1 MIDPSDIALTLR
13 LLDYAATVVFA
24 LTGAL
29 VASRS
34 QLDIVGFI
42 FIACLTAV
50 GGGTL
55 RDVLLDRT
63 VFWMADPVVL
73 GLAAGAAVV
82 VFFTAHL
89 LDSRYAAMRWL
100 DAFALAIAVP
110 AGVTAAL
117 GAGVSWPV
125 VLVMG
130 VVTGC
135 MGGLMRDVVCN
146 EVPLVL
152 RQGELYVTAA
162 FGGVAAALIAG
173 ALGQTGLVPLV
184 VCAVVTLVLR
194 VGSMA
199 FGWRLPVYRSAPP
212 RPEAPKRDG

>member
-1 MIDPSDIALTLR
+1 MEPVLQPEALLSA
-13 LLDYAATVVFA
+13 LDYASVAVFA

-42 FIACLTAV
+42 FIACLTAT

-55 RDVLLDRT
+55 RDVILDRPPL
-63 VFWMADPVVL
+63 WLADPLLL
-73 GLAAGAAVV
+73 GVASLAAIA
-82 VFFTAHL
+82 VFFGAHRL
-89 LDSRYAAMRWL
+89 ESRYRTLEWL

-110 AGVTAAL
+110 AGVGVAL
-117 GAGVSWPV
+117 AEGMGWPV

-130 VVTGC
+130 MLTGC

-152 RQGELYVTAA
+152 KQGELYVSCAFAGATAA
-162 FGGVAAALIAG
+162 VLAGMVGITGGFALFLCAA
-173 ALGQTGLVPLV
+173 
-184 VCAVVTLVLR
+184 VTLTLR
-194 VGSMA
+194 AGSLSL
-199 FGWRLPVYRSAPP
+199 GWRLPVYKARPP
-212 RPEAPKRDG
+212 RPQSPKRD

>member
-1 MIDPSDIALTLR
+1 MTLFALMPFIDL
-13 LLDYAATVVFA
+13 AAVAVFA

-42 FIACLTAV
+42 FIASLTAV

-63 VFWMADPVVL
+63 VFWIDNPAHL
-73 GLAAGAAVV
+73 GVATASAIL

-89 LDSRYAAMRWL
+89 LESRYRAILWL
-100 DAFALAIAVP
+100 DACALAIAVP
-110 AGVTAAL
+110 AGVGAATAA
-117 GAGVSWPV
+117 GMGWPV

-152 RQGELYVTAA
+152 KQGELYVTCAFAGTLAA
-162 FGGVAAALIAG
+162 ILAPLAGIGGGAALA
-173 ALGQTGLVPLV
+173 T
-184 VCAVVTLVLR
+184 CAAVTLTLR
-194 VGSMA
+194 AGSIA
-199 FGWRLPVYRSAPP
+199 FGWSLPAYRSTPP
-212 RPEAPKRDG
+212 SEAAPKR

>member
-1 MIDPSDIALTLR
+1 MIELADIALTLR

-50 GGGTL
+50 GGGSL
-55 RDVLLDRT
+55 RDVLLDRP
-63 VFWMADPVVL
+63 VFWMADPLVL
-73 GLAAGAAVV
+73 ALASGAAVV
-82 VFFTAHL
+82 VFFMAHL
-89 LDSRYAAMRWL
+89 LESRYAAMRWL

-110 AGVTAAL
+110 AGVAAAL
-117 GAGVSWPV
+117 SVGVGWPV
-125 VLVMG
+125 VIVMG
-130 VVTGC
+130 V
-135 MGGLMRDVVCN
+135 MVCN

-162 FGGVAAALIAG
+162 FCGVGAALMAG
-173 ALGQTGLVPLV
+173 LLGQTVLVPLV
-184 VCAVVTLVLR
+184 VCAAVTLVLR
-194 VGSMA
+194 AGSMA

-212 RPEAPKRDG
+212 RPDSPKRDG

>member
-1 MIDPSDIALTLR
+1 MIDPADIALTLR
-13 LLDYAATVVFA
+13 LLDYAATLVFA

-55 RDVLLDRT
+55 RDVLLDRP

-73 GLAAGAAVV
+73 GLASAAAIV

-89 LDSRYAAMRWL
+89 LESRYAAMRWL

-110 AGVTAAL
+110 AGAAAAL
-117 GAGVSWPV
+117 ASGVSWPV

-130 VVTGC
+130 VITGC

-162 FGGVAAALIAG
+162 FCGVGAALVAG
-173 ALGQTGLVPLV
+173 LLGQTGLIPLV
-184 VCAVVTLVLR
+184 ACAVVTLILR
-194 VGSMA
+194 AGSMA

-212 RPEAPKRDG
+212 RAQAPKRDG